1 MKDKE
6 GTSRSLARISIAL
19 LVGSFVAL
27 PFLGSY
33 APCESTS
40 VRDLARF
47 AVAYAVIAASLAG
60 IGLSLTRLPTRAAVA
75 ALALVVLAFS
85 ALNLAMGE
93 AMWYERTKG
102 GGLALETG
110 WYAAYGFPL
119 KSFYVHLGAGPSQPT
134 ADCGVLRPSVR
145 ISLDPEVG
153 RISERRVDRPWS
165 ANPGTEKT
173 VEAPNPNGVVSRTH
187 VTAQGYNPVGVDR
200 RSRCPPW
207 SRVAPRSCRQAGRS
221 ADPSLWYSTH
231 FGVANRESEL
241 WVKLRLL
248 HRGEDT

>member
-47 AVAYAVIAASLAG
+47 AVAYAAIAASLAC

-134 ADCGVLRPSVR
+134 ADCGVLRP
-145 ISLDPEVG
+145 
-153 RISERRVDRPWS
+153 WS
-165 ANPGTEKT
+165 APATDLPCVLLNAIAALLFWLAVLALWEMVAGSKRR
-173 VEAPNPNGVVSRTH
+173 A
-187 VTAQGYNPVGVDR
+187 YNPDPAVPDR
-200 RSRCPPW
+200 AC
-207 SRVAPRSCRQAGRS
+207 
-221 ADPSLWYSTH
+221 
-231 FGVANRESEL
+231 
-241 WVKLRLL
+241 
-248 HRGEDT
+248 